1 MDVFSFEAE
10 RFYSK
15 ADEIKGGSGE
25 ESGRKCWK
33 EYEAEAGVWGS
44 ILQVYKPTESLR
56 IWCAKGLLSW
66 ILQMHESRL
75 GSFFDHGITIFCWG
89 AGWRCYHLW

>member
-1 MDVFSFEAE
+1 VVVFSFEAE
-10 RFYSK
+10 RFYNE

-25 ESGRKCWK
+25 DFGRKCGK

-56 IWCAKGLLSW
+56 I
-66 ILQMHESRL
+66 
-75 GSFFDHGITIFCWG
+75 
-89 AGWRCYHLW
+89 

>member
-1 MDVFSFEAE
+1 MVVFSFEAE
-10 RFYSK
+10 RFYNE

-25 ESGRKCWK
+25 DFGRKCGK

-56 IWCAKGLLSW
+56 I
-66 ILQMHESRL
+66 
-75 GSFFDHGITIFCWG
+75 
-89 AGWRCYHLW
+89 